1 MSGGTCVLNFK
12 AYPNSIGKRAIEL
25 AKIAEEVANETGQTI
40 IVCPN
45 NLDLQAVAKE
55 VSIPVYAQHVDI
67 NKLGAFT
74 GSIPA
79 KGVKNAGGKGS
90 LINHSEK
97 KLSLERIELSIMRCR
112 EAEIK
117 SVVCTADVYE
127 AKQIALF
134 EPDFIAIEPPEL
146 IGTGVSVSTA
156 DPKIVSDTI
165 YEINRITKV
174 NDLKRIPVLCGAGIS
189 SGEDIRKA
197 MELGAEGVLLASAFV
212 NAKDPKKL
220 LTEMVQNL

>member
-1 MSGGTCVLNFK
+1 VLNFK
-12 AYPNSIGKRAIEL
+12 AYPNSIGKRAVEL
-25 AKIAEEVANETGQTI
+25 AKIADEVAKETGKTI

-45 NLDLQAVAKE
+45 NLDLQVVARE
-55 VSIPVYAQHVDI
+55 VSIPVYAQHVNI

-79 KGVKNAGGKGS
+79 KGVKIAGGSGS

-97 KLSLERIELSIMRCR
+97 KLPLEKIELAIMRCK
-112 EAEIK
+112 EAGIK
-117 SVVCTADVYE
+117 SIACTADVYE

-156 DPKIVSDTI
+156 DPKIVKDTI
-165 YEINRITKV
+165 YEIDRITKV
-174 NDLKRIPVLCGAGIS
+174 NDLKPIPVLCGAGIS
-189 SGEDIRKA
+189 NGVDVKKA
-197 MELGAEGVLLASAFV
+197 MELGAKGVLLASAYV

-220 LTEMVQNL
+220 LTEMVRNL